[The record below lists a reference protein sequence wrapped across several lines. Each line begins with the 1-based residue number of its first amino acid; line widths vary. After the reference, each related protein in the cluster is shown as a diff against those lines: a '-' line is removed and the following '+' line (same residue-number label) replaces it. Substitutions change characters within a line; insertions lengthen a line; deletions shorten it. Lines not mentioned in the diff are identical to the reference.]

1 MYQNN
6 TTSLLVMGLLFG
18 ATVGVAAGLLLAPQA
33 GNKTR
38 EILRQGIVS
47 GADRIRELRRGV
59 EGETGEA
66 EIEETQTEVAETS
79 EAQTKVAESEAEETK
94 AD

>member
-6 TTSLLVMGLLFG
+6 TTGLLIMGLLVG
-18 ATVGVAAGLLLAPQA
+18 AAVGVAAGFLLAPQA

-38 EILRQGIVS
+38 EILRQGIVT
-47 GADRIRELRRGV
+47 GADRIRELRRG
-59 EGETGEA
+59 
-66 EIEETQTEVAETS
+66 IENETQ
-79 EAQTKVAESEAEETK
+79 EAQTEETK

>member
-6 TTSLLVMGLLFG
+6 TTGLLVTGLLLG
-18 ATVGVAAGLLLAPQA
+18 AAIGVAAGLLLAPQA

-38 EILRQGIVS
+38 EILRQGIAT
-47 GADRIRELRRGV
+47 GAERIRELRRSI
-59 EGETGEA
+59 EPETGEP
-66 EIEETQTEVAETS
+66 ETEEAETGD
-79 EAQTKVAESEAEETK
+79 TR

>member
-6 TTSLLVMGLLFG
+6 NTGLLVFGLLFG
-18 ATVGVAAGLLLAPQA
+18 AAVGVAAGFLLAPQA

-38 EILRQGIVS
+38 EILRQGIAT
-47 GADRIRELRRGV
+47 GADRIRELRRGIEAETEEV
-59 EGETGEA
+59 ETGEV
-66 EIEETQTEVAETS
+66 ETEETR
-79 EAQTKVAESEAEETK
+79 

>member
-6 TTSLLVMGLLFG
+6 TTSLLVVGLLFG
-18 ATVGVAAGLLLAPQA
+18 AAVGVAAGLLLAPKA

-38 EILRQGIVS
+38 EILRQGIVT
-47 GADRIRELRRGV
+47 GADRIRELRRCI
-59 EGETGEA
+59 ETETEEA
-66 EIEETQTEVAETS
+66 ETE
-79 EAQTKVAESEAEETK
+79 EAEAEDTR

>member
-6 TTSLLVMGLLFG
+6 TTGLLVVGLLVG
-18 ATVGVAAGLLLAPQA
+18 AAIGVAAGLMLAPQA

-38 EILRQGIVS
+38 EILRQGIVT
-47 GADRIRELRRGV
+47 GADRIRELRRCI
-59 EGETGEA
+59 ETETEEA
-66 EIEETQTEVAETS
+66 ETE
-79 EAQTKVAESEAEETK
+79 EAEAEDTR

>member
-1 MYQNN
+1 MPLFKNWGVGKMYQNN
-6 TTSLLVMGLLFG
+6 TTSLLVMGLLVG

-47 GADRIRELRRGV
+47 GAESIPWNALRGMLS
-59 EGETGEA
+59 A
-66 EIEETQTEVAETS
+66 P
-79 EAQTKVAESEAEETK
+79 
-94 AD
+94 

>member
-6 TTSLLVMGLLFG
+6 TTGLLVFGLLFG
-18 ATVGVAAGLLLAPQA
+18 AAVGVAAGFLLAPQA

-38 EILRQGIVS
+38 EILRQGIAT

-59 EGETGEA
+59 EAETE
-66 EIEETQTEVAETS
+66 EVETEETR
-79 EAQTKVAESEAEETK
+79 

>member
-6 TTSLLVMGLLFG
+6 TASLLFMGLLFG
-18 ATVGVAAGLLLAPQA
+18 AVVGVAAGLLLAPQA

-38 EILRQGIVS
+38 EILRQGIAT
-47 GADRIRELRRGV
+47 GADRIRELRRGI
-59 EGETGEA
+59 EGETED
-66 EIEETQTEVAETS
+66 TR
-79 EAQTKVAESEAEETK
+79 

>member
-6 TTSLLVMGLLFG
+6 TMGLLVMGLLFG
-18 ATVGVAAGLLLAPQA
+18 AAVGVAAGFLLAPQA

-38 EILRQGIVS
+38 EILRQGIVT
-47 GADRIRELRRGV
+47 GADRIRELRRSL
-59 EGETGEA
+59 ETDEAETQEAETQEAETGE
-66 EIEETQTEVAETS
+66 TR
-79 EAQTKVAESEAEETK
+79 

>member
-6 TTSLLVMGLLFG
+6 NTGLLVFGLLFG
-18 ATVGVAAGLLLAPQA
+18 AAVGVAAGFLLAPQA

-38 EILRQGIVS
+38 EILRQGIAT
-47 GADRIRELRRGV
+47 GADRIRELRRGI
-59 EGETGEA
+59 EA
-66 EIEETQTEVAETS
+66 ETQEAETEETR
-79 EAQTKVAESEAEETK
+79 

>member
-6 TTSLLVMGLLFG
+6 TTGLLIMGLLVG
-18 ATVGVAAGLLLAPQA
+18 AAVGVAAGFLLAPQA

-38 EILRQGIVS
+38 EILRQGIVT
-47 GADRIRELRRGV
+47 GADRIRELRRGI
-59 EGETGEA
+59 ET
-66 EIEETQTEVAETS
+66 ETQ
-79 EAQTKVAESEAEETK
+79 EAQTEETK

>member
-6 TTSLLVMGLLFG
+6 NTGLLVFGLLFG
-18 ATVGVAAGLLLAPQA
+18 AAVGVAAGFLLAPQA

-38 EILRQGIVS
+38 EILRQGIAT
-47 GADRIRELRRGV
+47 GADRIRELRRCV
-59 EGETGEA
+59 EVEAEEVETGE
-66 EIEETQTEVAETS
+66 TR
-79 EAQTKVAESEAEETK
+79 

>member
-6 TTSLLVMGLLFG
+6 TTGLLVVGLLVG
-18 ATVGVAAGLLLAPQA
+18 AAIGVAAGLMLAPQA

-38 EILRQGIVS
+38 EILRQGIVT
-47 GADRIRELRRGV
+47 GAGRIRELRRSF
-59 EGETGEA
+59 ETETPEA
-66 EIEETQTEVAETS
+66 EAPEA
-79 EAQTKVAESEAEETK
+79 EAQESKTGDTR

>member
-6 TTSLLVMGLLFG
+6 TTSLLVVGLLFG
-18 ATVGVAAGLLLAPQA
+18 AAVGVAAGLLLAPQA

-38 EILRQGIVS
+38 EILRQGIVT
-47 GADRIRELRRGV
+47 GADRIRELRRCI
-59 EGETGEA
+59 ETETEEA
-66 EIEETQTEVAETS
+66 ETE
-79 EAQTKVAESEAEETK
+79 EAEAEDTR

>member
-6 TTSLLVMGLLFG
+6 TASLLFMGLLFG
-18 ATVGVAAGLLLAPQA
+18 AAVGVAAGLLLAPQA

-38 EILRQGIVS
+38 DILRQGIAT
-47 GADRIRELRRGV
+47 GAERIRELRRGI
-59 EGETGEA
+59 EA
-66 EIEETQTEVAETS
+66 ETEDTR
-79 EAQTKVAESEAEETK
+79 

>member
-6 TTSLLVMGLLFG
+6 NTDLLVVGLLFG
-18 ATVGVAAGLLLAPQA
+18 AAVGVAVGFLLAPQA

-38 EILRQGIVS
+38 DILREGIANGV
-47 GADRIRELRRGV
+47 DRIQQLRRGI
-59 EGETGEA
+59 ETG
-66 EIEETQTEVAETS
+66 T
-79 EAQTKVAESEAEETK
+79 EETK

>member
-6 TTSLLVMGLLFG
+6 TTSLLVVGLLFG
-18 ATVGVAAGLLLAPQA
+18 AAVGVAAGLLLAPQA

-38 EILRQGIVS
+38 EILRQGIVT
-47 GADRIRELRRGV
+47 GADRIRELRRCI
-59 EGETGEA
+59 EPETEEA
-66 EIEETQTEVAETS
+66 EIEEA
-79 EAQTKVAESEAEETK
+79 EAEDTR

>member
-6 TTSLLVMGLLFG
+6 NTGLLVFGLLFG
-18 ATVGVAAGLLLAPQA
+18 AAVGVAAGFLLAPQA

-38 EILRQGIVS
+38 EILRQGIAT
-47 GADRIRELRRGV
+47 GADRIRELRRGL
-59 EGETGEA
+59 ETDEA
-66 EIEETQTEVAETS
+66 ETQEAETEETR
-79 EAQTKVAESEAEETK
+79 

>member
-6 TTSLLVMGLLFG
+6 TTGLLVAGLLFG
-18 ATVGVAAGLLLAPQA
+18 AAIGVVAGFLLAPQA

-38 EILRQGIVS
+38 EILRQGIAT
-47 GADRIRELRRGV
+47 GAERIRELRRGI
-59 EGETGEA
+59 GTETEEA
-66 EIEETQTEVAETS
+66 ETEETR
-79 EAQTKVAESEAEETK
+79 

>member
-6 TTSLLVMGLLFG
+6 TASLLLMGLLFG
-18 ATVGVAAGLLLAPQA
+18 AAVGVAAGLLLAPQA

-38 EILRQGIVS
+38 EILRQGIAT
-47 GADRIRELRRGV
+47 GADRIRELRRGI
-59 EGETGEA
+59 EGETED
-66 EIEETQTEVAETS
+66 TR
-79 EAQTKVAESEAEETK
+79 

>member
-6 TTSLLVMGLLFG
+6 TTSLLVVGLLLG
-18 ATVGVAAGLLLAPQA
+18 AAVGITAGLLLAPQA

-38 EILRQGIVS
+38 EILRQGIVT
-47 GADRIRELRRGV
+47 GADRIRELRRGI
-59 EGETGEA
+59 ENGTEEA
-66 EIEETQTEVAETS
+66 EIEEAEI
-79 EAQTKVAESEAEETK
+79 EEAEAEDTK

>member
-6 TTSLLVMGLLFG
+6 TTGLLVAGLLFG
-18 ATVGVAAGLLLAPQA
+18 AAVGVAAGLLLAPQS

-38 EILRQGIVS
+38 EILKQGFAT
-47 GADRIRELRRGV
+47 GADQIREIRRGI
-59 EGETGEA
+59 EAPSEDAEIGETR
-66 EIEETQTEVAETS
+66 
-79 EAQTKVAESEAEETK
+79 

>member
-6 TTSLLVMGLLFG
+6 NTGLLVFGLLFG
-18 ATVGVAAGLLLAPQA
+18 AAVGVAAGFLLAPQA

-38 EILRQGIVS
+38 DILRQGIAT
-47 GADRIRELRRGV
+47 GADRIRELRRGL
-59 EGETGEA
+59 ETDEA
-66 EIEETQTEVAETS
+66 ETQEAETEETR
-79 EAQTKVAESEAEETK
+79 

>member
-6 TTSLLVMGLLFG
+6 TASLLLMGLLFG
-18 ATVGVAAGLLLAPQA
+18 AAVGVAAGLLLAPQA

-38 EILRQGIVS
+38 EILRQGIAT
-47 GADRIRELRRGV
+47 GADRIRELRRGI
-59 EGETGEA
+59 EA
-66 EIEETQTEVAETS
+66 EPEDTR
-79 EAQTKVAESEAEETK
+79 

>member
-6 TTSLLVMGLLFG
+6 NTGLLVFGLLFG
-18 ATVGVAAGLLLAPQA
+18 AAVGVAAGFLLAPQA

-38 EILRQGIVS
+38 EILRQGIAT

-59 EGETGEA
+59 EGETEEVQTGEA
-66 EIEETQTEVAETS
+66 GS
-79 EAQTKVAESEAEETK
+79 
-94 AD
+94 D

>member
-6 TTSLLVMGLLFG
+6 TTGLLIMGLLVG
-18 ATVGVAAGLLLAPQA
+18 AAVGVAAGFLLAPQA

-38 EILRQGIVS
+38 EILRQGIVT
-47 GADRIRELRRGV
+47 GADRIRELRRGI
-59 EGETGEA
+59 ETETQEA
-66 EIEETQTEVAETS
+66 ETEEAET
-79 EAQTKVAESEAEETK
+79 EETK